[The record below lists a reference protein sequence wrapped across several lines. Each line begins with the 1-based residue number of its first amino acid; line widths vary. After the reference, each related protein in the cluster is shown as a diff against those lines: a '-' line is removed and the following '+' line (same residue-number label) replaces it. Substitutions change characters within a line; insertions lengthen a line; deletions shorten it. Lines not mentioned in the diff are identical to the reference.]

1 MIYLD
6 NNSTTK
12 LDPRVLEAM
21 MPFLTDQYANAS
33 SSHHFGKSVKKA
45 VDSAIEDVANLIN
58 CNVRNLVI
66 TSGATESINLAIKG
80 LAFGTRSKRKRIVT
94 VTTEHKAVLDTCGY
108 LETIGFDVV
117 YVPVDRDGLIDEAR
131 LNDAIDENTL
141 LVSVMHA
148 NNETGV
154 IQDIEAICGIAKS
167 KGAYFF
173 TDATQ
178 TVGKIAVDVERLG
191 VDGLCFSAHKFY
203 GPKGVGGLFLSDSVK
218 KETQPLIHGGGHQNG
233 LRSGTLN
240 SAGIIGLAKACSIAA
255 AEMHENE
262 TKIRKLRDDYEA
274 DSLTYPGS
282 FVNGHKEKRL
292 YNTSNICFPGQDA
305 NMLIDRLKNVAM
317 SNGSACSS
325 MIVEPSHVLTA
336 MGLSEDEASF
346 SLRVTFSRDS
356 QTISLQILE
365 GNGVVNA

>member
-1 MIYLD
+1 VIYLD

-12 LDPRVLEAM
+12 LDSRVLEAM
-21 MPFLTDQYANAS
+21 MPYLTDQYANAS

-45 VDSAIEDVANLIN
+45 VDNAIEEVANFVN
-58 CNVRNLVI
+58 CSVRNLVI

-117 YVPVDRDGLIDEAR
+117 YVPVDRYGLIDQAR
-131 LNDAIDENTL
+131 LNEAINGNTL

-154 IQDIEAICGIAKS
+154 IQDIEAICSVAKS
-167 KGAYFF
+167 KGAFFF

-178 TVGKIAVDVERLG
+178 TVGKLAVDVERLG

-203 GPKGVGGLFLSDSVK
+203 GPKGVGGLFLSDVAK

-240 SAGIIGLAKACSIAA
+240 SPGIIGLAKACSIAA
-255 AEMHENE
+255 VEMYENE
-262 TKIRKLRDDYEA
+262 TKIRKLRDDYEV

-305 NMLIDRLKNVAM
+305 NMLIERLKNVAM

-336 MGLSEDEASF
+336 MGLSEEEANASF
-346 SLRVTFSRDS
+346 RVS
-356 QTISLQILE
+356 IPN
-365 GNGVVNA
+365 GNSHVTLTTLFDNVK

>member
-1 MIYLD
+1 
-6 NNSTTK
+6 
-12 LDPRVLEAM
+12 M

-45 VDSAIEDVANLIN
+45 VDDALGEIADLIN
-58 CNVRNLVI
+58 CELKNLVI

-80 LAFGTRSKRKRIVT
+80 LAFGTKSKRKKIVT

-108 LETIGFDVV
+108 LETIGFDVI
-117 YVPVDRDGLIDEAR
+117 YVPVQKDGLIDEAR
-131 LNDAIDENTL
+131 LRGVIDENTL

-154 IQDIEAICGIAKS
+154 LQDIESICTLSKS
-167 KGAYFF
+167 NGAYFF

-178 TVGKIAVDVERLG
+178 TVGKVSVDVEQLG

-203 GPKGVGGLFLSDSVK
+203 GPKGVGGLYLSDAAK
-218 KETQPLIHGGGHQNG
+218 KETQPLIHGGGHQQG

-240 SAGIIGLAKACSIAA
+240 SPGIIGLAKACAIAA
-255 AEMHENE
+255 QEMKVNE
-262 TKIRKLRDDYEA
+262 SKIRAIRDEFEA
-274 DSLTYPGS
+274 DALKYPGS
-282 FVNGHKEKRL
+282 FVNGHVEKRL

-305 NMLIDRLKNVAM
+305 NVLIDRLKNVAL

-336 MGLSEDEASF
+336 MGLSVEEANASF
-346 SLRVTFSRDS
+346 RVS
-356 QTISLQILE
+356 IPN
-365 GNGVVNA
+365 GNNYVTLNTLFKYVK